1 MIAKKDSQVSEAT
14 GLELSSVAAGQQV
27 QLVRIQAGL
36 ALKERLAAMGLIP
49 QGVFRV
55 IRNEGQG
62 QVIVEIKGTRVILGR
77 GMSGKIR
84 VRNLE

>member
-1 MIAKKDSQVSEAT
+1 MPRQTKTHPDRADQ
-14 GLELSSVAAGQQV
+14 ELSAIPAGQQV
-27 QLVRIQAGL
+27 RLVRIQAGL

-49 QGVFRV
+49 QGVFRI

-84 VRNLE
+84 VRSLE

>member
-1 MIAKKDSQVSEAT
+1 MVTKKTIDITETADQ
-14 GLELSSVAAGQQV
+14 ELSAIPAGRRV
-27 QLVRIQAGL
+27 QLVRILAGL

-49 QGVFRV
+49 QGFFRI

-62 QVIVEIKGTRVILGR
+62 QVIVEIKGVRVILGR

-84 VRNLE
+84 VRSLD

>member
-1 MIAKKDSQVSEAT
+1 MISKTRPPTPISTDQ
-14 GLELSSVAAGQQV
+14 ELSSIPAGRRV
-27 QLVRIQAGL
+27 RLVRIQAGL
-36 ALKERLAAMGLIP
+36 ALKERLAAMGLVP

-77 GMSGKIR
+77 GMSGKIQ
-84 VRNLE
+84 VRTVE